1 MNELSLHRVDRINV
15 DAYQRQN
22 ANGEPYRIIKIK
34 IYSKVYG
41 NIEIVAFGVEEEPI
55 VITYGDE

>member
-1 MNELSLHRVDRINV
+1 MNELSMHRVERINV
-15 DAYQRQN
+15 EARERQN
-22 ANGEPYRIIKIK
+22 SSGEPYQIIKIK

-55 VITYGDE
+55 VITYGSE